1 MDRDGTR
8 DGFDLELTRQV
19 VDTVGIPVVASG
31 GVGRLE
37 HLVEG
42 AVAGGADAVLAAS
55 IFHFGE
61 ATVAEAKARLAAAG
75 VLGAASTA
83 GPIAI
88 SDVSVIP
95 MARRAQAGDPD
106 ADRPGAGAD
115 PPAEGERKSRAGIL
129 IPATAQV
136 ARRLAW
142 AEVVAAGP
150 ARAVHQ
156 AGGPG
161 ALQPRGPLRGRGP
174 GRGLP
179 DPPRAR
185 HPRGGVRARRRTAPA
200 CTSEAGLRNLSGNV
214 QLQQRWR
221 SVWSSQHRTVFTVHF
236 ELEPDRYTVCRPAGE
251 LDAFSV
257 HQFRQALAEVAS
269 SRHLVI
275 DLSAVPF
282 VDSAGLG
289 ALIGGIR
296 RVREL
301 GGIVVVACGRSTLAS
316 LLHTTGIDRIV
327 TVTVTVA
334 EAAAWLEQSGS
345 GAATELTPAPL
356 AVET

>member
-1 MDRDGTR
+1 M
-8 DGFDLELTRQV
+8 
-19 VDTVGIPVVASG
+19 
-31 GVGRLE
+31 
-37 HLVEG
+37 
-42 AVAGGADAVLAAS
+42 
-55 IFHFGE
+55 
-61 ATVAEAKARLAAAG
+61 
-75 VLGAASTA
+75 
-83 GPIAI
+83 
-88 SDVSVIP
+88 
-95 MARRAQAGDPD
+95 
-106 ADRPGAGAD
+106 
-115 PPAEGERKSRAGIL
+115 
-129 IPATAQV
+129 
-136 ARRLAW
+136 
-142 AEVVAAGP
+142 
-150 ARAVHQ
+150 
-156 AGGPG
+156 
-161 ALQPRGPLRGRGP
+161 
-174 GRGLP
+174 
-179 DPPRAR
+179 
-185 HPRGGVRARRRTAPA
+185 
-200 CTSEAGLRNLSGNV
+200 
-214 QLQQRWR
+214 
-221 SVWSSQHRTVFTVHF
+221 FTVHF